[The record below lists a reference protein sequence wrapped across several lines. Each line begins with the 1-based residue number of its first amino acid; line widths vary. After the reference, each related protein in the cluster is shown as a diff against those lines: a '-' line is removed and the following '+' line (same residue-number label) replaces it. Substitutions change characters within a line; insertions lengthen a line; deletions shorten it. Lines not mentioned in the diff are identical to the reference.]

1 MKWLQLLK
9 ANWQSFVN
17 PLKLKLTMKFIILCV
32 EAEEMLS
39 FYSPG
44 KSLSMGYGFVQYHKA
59 EAAQKALR
67 QLQVDLYP
75 SIKCMFVCCFLANAC
90 SFPQHCSVDG
100 HQLQLK
106 ISERA
111 TR

>member
-1 MKWLQLLK
+1 
-9 ANWQSFVN
+9 
-17 PLKLKLTMKFIILCV
+17 
-32 EAEEMLS
+32 
-39 FYSPG
+39 
-44 KSLSMGYGFVQYHKA
+44 MGYGFVQYHKA

-67 QLQVDLYP
+67 QLQVYLDSFVQTFCIFP
-75 SIKCMFVCCFLANAC
+75 SWVLANKC
-90 SFPQHCSVDG
+90 SLSQPSYPKHCNVDG

>member
-1 MKWLQLLK
+1 
-9 ANWQSFVN
+9 
-17 PLKLKLTMKFIILCV
+17 
-32 EAEEMLS
+32 
-39 FYSPG
+39 
-44 KSLSMGYGFVQYHKA
+44 MGYGFVQYRKA

-67 QLQVDLYP
+67 QLQVYP
-75 SIKCMFVCCFLANAC
+75 YPYRDSFIKTFCIFPSWFLANMC
-90 SFPQHCSVDG
+90 FFFFVSTLLSKHCNVDG

>member
-9 ANWQSFVN
+9 ANWQTIVN
-17 PLKLKLTMKFIILCV
+17 ALKSKLTMKFTILCV

-67 QLQVDLYP
+67 QLQVHLFLYHVY
-75 SIKCMFVCCFLANAC
+75 VCLLLL
-90 SFPQHCSVDG
+90 G
-100 HQLQLK
+100 
-106 ISERA
+106 
-111 TR
+111 

>member
-9 ANWQSFVN
+9 ANWQTIVN
-17 PLKLKLTMKFIILCV
+17 ALKSNCV

-67 QLQVDLYP
+67 QLQVHLFLYHVY
-75 SIKCMFVCCFLANAC
+75 VCLLLL
-90 SFPQHCSVDG
+90 G
-100 HQLQLK
+100 
-106 ISERA
+106 
-111 TR
+111 

>member
-1 MKWLQLLK
+1 MKWSQLLK
-9 ANWQSFVN
+9 ANWQIFVN

-32 EAEEMLS
+32 EAEAMLS

-67 QLQVDLYP
+67 QLQVHLYS
-75 SIKCMFVCCFLANAC
+75 SITCMFVCCFLANAC
-90 SFPQHCSVDG
+90 PFPQHCSVDG